1 MTNKA
6 MKVGDQVEIKEPV
19 GATWKWSRKLG
30 LITQIDKHCFNER
43 RDDTGEI
50 ERDVREHYRRPR

>member
-6 MKVGDQVEIKEPV
+6 MKVGDQVEIIRE
-19 GATWKWSRKLG
+19 ARAAYYG
-30 LITQIDKHCFNER
+30 LITQIDKHCFNVR